1 MKTKSTLLTALPA
14 ITLLIFFLPAIFTT
28 GCKGKTP
35 VDEAFFFTPIDPIAD
50 SLLREYELHTRGIVD
65 SETGIDTIWAQLDSI
80 ARVTGNRQLK
90 ARSLYVKSS
99 LYDRAGD
106 KDAYVN
112 ALDSAIAITDS
123 AKYPYDHACMT
134 IDKAYDIGNSWTEVY
149 RRLQDPLVIFKEVND
164 SFRVSHVYN
173 FIGAINHVFDDDNGA
188 IKNYELAVEWLPSRY
203 DFQKFIGYFNI
214 TISLYQQGKT
224 SEWYPRVDSMKRSRF
239 LDEGERFNTVTMIL
253 SYKKSGN
260 VADLYNAY
268 SSACRPIDPEWAKPY
283 VLSLLADYYLKA
295 GDRDSMIHY
304 ARMMRGLITPAVE
317 RFGYYCDI
325 LEING
330 RLYEAEGK
338 TDSAKMAN
346 MELAHLKD
354 KNNALHDAVMV
365 QNELQKKEFA
375 EIDRTIAEERE
386 REATWRRVTAVAA
399 AIAVAACVWFIVAW
413 PVSYTHLT
421 LPTKRIV

>member
-173 FIGAINHVFDDDNGA
+173 FI
-188 IKNYELAVEWLPSRY
+188 
-203 DFQKFIGYFNI
+203 
-214 TISLYQQGKT
+214 
-224 SEWYPRVDSMKRSRF
+224 
-239 LDEGERFNTVTMIL
+239 
-253 SYKKSGN
+253 
-260 VADLYNAY
+260 
-268 SSACRPIDPEWAKPY
+268 
-283 VLSLLADYYLKA
+283 
-295 GDRDSMIHY
+295 
-304 ARMMRGLITPAVE
+304 
-317 RFGYYCDI
+317 
-325 LEING
+325 
-330 RLYEAEGK
+330 
-338 TDSAKMAN
+338 
-346 MELAHLKD
+346 
-354 KNNALHDAVMV
+354 
-365 QNELQKKEFA
+365 
-375 EIDRTIAEERE
+375 
-386 REATWRRVTAVAA
+386 
-399 AIAVAACVWFIVAW
+399 
-413 PVSYTHLT
+413 
-421 LPTKRIV
+421 